1 MGDPNGHQDPEEL
14 FDLVR
19 ADGSPLGRTK
29 ARAAVHRDGDWHRA
43 VHVWIYGV
51 RDTGPF
57 MLFQRRGLSKDTN
70 PGALDATVGGHYG
83 AGESLTEVMREVQE
97 EIGVPADLVA
107 MRHVGVRICASER
120 AGGPTD
126 RELQDVFLWRRDDPL
141 DGYRPNPFELEGL
154 IEAPLAGVL
163 ALYARHQTSF
173 SAKVLKAGTG
183 EVEQATFGNE
193 IFVPRI
199 DRYVYRVAIAIQA
212 VLRGDEHIA
221 V

>member
-1 MGDPNGHQDPEEL
+1 MGDPNSHQDPDEQ

-43 VHVWIYGV
+43 VHVWIYGE

-83 AGESLTEVMREVQE
+83 AGESLAEVMREVQE
-97 EIGVPADLVA
+97 EIGVPADLAA
-107 MRHVGVRICASER
+107 MRHIGVRICASEKE
-120 AGGPTD
+120 GGPID

-141 DGYRPNPFELEGL
+141 ESYVPNPDELEGL
-154 IEAPLAGVL
+154 LEAHLVDVLELYSGRLVSLNARFLHARGRSIEQV
-163 ALYARHQTSF
+163 
-173 SAKVLKAGTG
+173 
-183 EVEQATFGNE
+183 TFGSE
-193 IFVPRI
+193 LFIPRI
-199 DRYVYRVAIAIQA
+199 DRYPYRVAIATQA
-212 VLRGDEHIA
+212 AIRGDDHIA
-221 V
+221 I